1 VCDDFFGG
9 EFCGFCETCQTQC
22 AQLRPCVE
30 CLAFGSPDLLLNP
43 KDQDEHKQ
51 EIIANCSQFCPFY
64 YQELIFNES
73 FQTWHNCTF
82 LFGVCSYTFSHS
94 DFIKDF
100 GPQHVILH
108 LNPDEDLPLEERKQN
123 CPKPADFLGIILGV
137 IGAIVGVGL
146 ITIFMWKALTTIHD
160 RKEFARFEQERMNM
174 KFSANSNPI
183 FKQATTTIQNP
194 IFNPHDH

>member
-1 VCDDFFGG
+1 M
-9 EFCGFCETCQTQC
+9 
-22 AQLRPCVE
+22 
-30 CLAFGSPDLLLNP
+30 
-43 KDQDEHKQ
+43 
-51 EIIANCSQFCPFY
+51 
-64 YQELIFNES
+64 
-73 FQTWHNCTF
+73 
-82 LFGVCSYTFSHS
+82 CSYTFSHS

-123 CPKPADFLGIILGV
+123 CPKPADFLGIILGEAKKVFKLSQKTFEKYFVLGV